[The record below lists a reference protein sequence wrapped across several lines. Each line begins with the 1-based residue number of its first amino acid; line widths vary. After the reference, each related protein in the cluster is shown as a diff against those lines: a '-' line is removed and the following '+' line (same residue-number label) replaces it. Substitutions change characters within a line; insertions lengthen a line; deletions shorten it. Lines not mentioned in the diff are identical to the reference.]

1 MAHPVVLYHPLFWWV
16 RWLLHAHAHAEDAPF
31 RQSRMRGTMKP
42 IHFKDFQRY
51 ITATSVCKSMQAL
64 YTGFTVLTQID
75 KSNSK
80 QPSTKSL

>member
-16 RWLLHAHAHAEDAPF
+16 RWLFVHLRMQRMHLSDRAECAALWNPF
-31 RQSRMRGTMKP
+31 ISRTS
-42 IHFKDFQRY
+42 KD
-51 ITATSVCKSMQAL
+51 TSTLCMQAL

-80 QPSTKSL
+80 QPSTNSL